1 MRTQTPIRTRLR
13 RRLASCLAVVS
24 AAGMVL
30 VGLPATATAAPG
42 DYAKVT
48 SGGRCD
54 KMHLGKT
61 FPRTPNDSGAPTGRH
76 HWTRSG
82 PDEEYYFNLEFKGF
96 ENVPAPTRAD
106 LKLVGNTDA
115 DVRKWDAAYR
125 ASKDP
130 EDMKRAIWAR
140 YARYLQGKPSPKP
153 FAKWVPQHLIG
164 AQHSRE
170 KGGVFERK
178 TVQDFK
184 LIGPDWLCE
193 VKVEIFD
200 KDGNKIAS
208 RRYDAYNQRTGDLGE
223 FKADGIRKS
232 EQFKNDKVILRHK
245 DAKYDF
251 TKSNLTMYAGEK
263 PNRATTREYQ
273 AENSKLRAERG
284 VGNNPIRIAERRATA
299 KPLWPQTKYTKTYPL
314 FNPRPNTG
322 TQGPINSLA
331 HESGKTPAEARQIQN
346 QHNQMN
352 TRGALGRGP
361 GGVDFST
368 LELQYVGTPVKGR
381 GLDYSMKADFMP
393 DEDNDP
399 GWGGQAKLEMASDAL
414 FTWLALT
421 PDRQWVNLNP
431 DQPDKIMDEGFG
443 KTDAGRVLLEA
454 DMEMKRDFSRAMDP
468 KKSPGRE
475 FMNAAPKVDGVPC
488 WGSGRNWIVPGPAK
502 VREQDGGI
510 YILDAPLKVNHAA
523 MDFDTPVNGED
534 CSKKLTAAE
543 KERSHQLITHYL
555 VPHVEKQINT
565 EKKYADLR
573 RVYKSRVAAEWIR
586 QQDARKATDFRPIID
601 SNDLRRWP
609 LRGENA
615 DWDKRTVWEEMV
627 ESFTKG
633 DFTYEWPLGDGRVYT
648 FFVGGVDFSKAPKR
662 NITAAEFQVRHRDL
676 PQTTKDS
683 VRAQTSARDADV
695 AFLGGSDT
703 PDSGG
708 GQPIPTP
715 TPTPTPTPSPSG
727 TVKPTPS
734 DTPSTPAPDPTTPGP
749 GNSGTPALPP
759 AKDPQGGLADTG
771 SDTPVGLIAA
781 LAAVAVAAGG
791 ALTWWTRRR
800 KADTGTS

>member
-1 MRTQTPIRTRLR
+1 MRPQLSIRTRLR
-13 RRLASCLAVVS
+13 RRLASCLAVTS
-24 AAGMVL
+24 AVGMML
-30 VGLPATATAAPG
+30 VGVTGTANAAPG

-61 FPRTPNDSGAPTGRH
+61 LPRTPDNSGAPTGQQ
-76 HWTRSG
+76 HWVKG
-82 PDEEYYFNLEFKGF
+82 GADEEYYFNLEFKGF

-106 LKLVGNTDA
+106 LNSVGNTDA
-115 DVRKWDAAYR
+115 DVKKWDSAYR
-125 ASKDP
+125 ASRNP
-130 EDMKRAIWAR
+130 EDMKRAIWSR
-140 YARYLQGKPSPKP
+140 YARYIQGKPSPKA
-153 FAKWVPQHLIG
+153 FKSWVPQNLIG

-178 TVQDFK
+178 AVQDFN
-184 LIGPDWLCE
+184 LVGPDWQCE

-200 KDGNKIAS
+200 KNGNKIAS

-223 FKADGIRKS
+223 FKADGKRKTT
-232 EQFKNDKVILRHK
+232 QFKNDKIILRHR

-251 TKSNLTMYAGEK
+251 TKSKFTMFAGEK
-263 PNRATTREYQ
+263 PNRATTREYA
-273 AENSKLRAERG
+273 AENAKLRAERG
-284 VGNNPIRIAERRATA
+284 SGNNPIRIAERRATA
-299 KPLWPQTKYTKTYPL
+299 KGLWPQTKYTKTYPV

-322 TQGPINSLA
+322 TQGPINSTA
-331 HESGKTPAEARQIQN
+331 YESGRNPAQARQIQN
-346 QHNQMN
+346 QYNQMN

-368 LELQYVGTPVKGR
+368 LELQYVGSPVKGK

-393 DEDNDP
+393 DEDNNP
-399 GWGGQAKLEMASDAL
+399 GWGGEAKLELASDAL

-431 DQPDKIMDEGFG
+431 DQPDKIMDKGFG
-443 KTDAGRVLLEA
+443 GTDAGRVLLEA

-468 KKSPGRE
+468 KKSPGKE

-488 WGSGRNWIVPGPAK
+488 WGSGRNWIVPGRAK

-510 YILDAPLKVNHAA
+510 YILDAPLKLNHAA
-523 MDFDTPVNGED
+523 MDFDTPVQGED
-534 CSKKLTAAE
+534 CSKKLSKAE
-543 KERSHQLITHYL
+543 KERSHQLISQYL
-555 VPHVEKQINT
+555 VPHVEKQVNT

-586 QQDARKATDFRPIID
+586 QQDAKKPTDFRPIIN
-601 SNDLRRWP
+601 SNNLKRWP

-615 DWDKRTVWEEMV
+615 DWDSRTVWKEMV
-627 ESFTKG
+627 KSFTEG

-662 NITAAEFQVRHRDL
+662 NVTHAEFQLQHRRL

-683 VRAQTSARDADV
+683 VRAQTSERDADV
-695 AFLGGSDT
+695 TLLGGSGSAKTDGAK
-703 PDSGG
+703 PD
-708 GQPIPTP
+708 
-715 TPTPTPTPSPSG
+715 PTPSPTDTG
-727 TVKPTPS
+727 KPTPT
-734 DTPSTPAPDPTTPGP
+734 DAPSTPSPDPTTPG
-749 GNSGTPALPP
+749 SGDTGKPTQPP
-759 AKDPQGGLADTG
+759 AKDPDGDLAHTG
-771 SDTPVGLIAA
+771 SDVPVGLISAIAA
-781 LAAVAVAAGG
+781 AAVVAGG
-791 ALTWWTRRR
+791 ALAWWMRRR
-800 KADTGTS
+800 KADTTTG